1 MWEPV
6 FMHTTPTRRRPMVS
20 IPRGDR
26 VALEERRLAAVMLF
40 REGCTQAE
48 VSRRLRVSRQSVS
61 RWHQQWQEGGKR
73 GLRAAPTTGRPA
85 RLDAAQLRA
94 VERALL
100 RGARAQGFPT
110 DLWTLPRIAAVIDR
124 TTGERYHPGHVWR
137 ILRRMGWSLQRPAR
151 RAIERDQAA
160 IDGWVRERWPQVKK
174 TPGGATPG

>member
-1 MWEPV
+1 
-6 FMHTTPTRRRPMVS
+6 MHTTTPRRRPTVS

-26 VALEERRLAAVMLF
+26 AALEERRIAALSLF

-61 RWHQQWQEGGKR
+61 RWYQQWQEGGKR
-73 GLRAAPTTGRPA
+73 ALRAAPSTGRPA
-85 RLDAAQLRA
+85 RLGAAELRR

-100 RGARAQGFPT
+100 RGAREHGFAT
-110 DLWTLPRIAAVIDR
+110 DLWTLPRIAAVIER
-124 TTGERYHPGHVWR
+124 ITGERYHPGHVWR

-151 RAIERDQAA
+151 RAVERDEAAIER
-160 IDGWVRERWPQVKK
+160 WVRERWPSVKK